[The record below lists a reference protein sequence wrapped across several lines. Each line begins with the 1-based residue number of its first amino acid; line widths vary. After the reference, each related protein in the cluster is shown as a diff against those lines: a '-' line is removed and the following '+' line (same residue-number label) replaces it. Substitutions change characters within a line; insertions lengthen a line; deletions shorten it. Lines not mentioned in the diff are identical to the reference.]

1 MRVECAQWPL
11 EALTRPLRPCDL
23 QERGGVGG
31 LKDADAVGRLGG
43 DLPEGLDGRGVAAV
57 QEDGLSR
64 VSALDH
70 GRLQRDLAQ
79 ELGADLTGEL
89 VVAHGYP
96 GDWRQRPFSWA
107 HSVQA
112 LTRNVFP
119 IDPMRWSKDTIAE
132 TELEFEYT
140 RQITEVGETTISDL
154 PSAAGLSGGTIWA
167 AQIQGNPIWSP
178 QLGKILGLIVNRD
191 EDREI
196 LRVCRSEH
204 VFWTIK
210 FFFDPNP

>member
-1 MRVECAQWPL
+1 MEQHEVVSRFEWL
-11 EALTRPLRPCDL
+11 KSRRELLRKEKEFTR
-23 QERGGVGG
+23 
-31 LKDADAVGRLGG
+31 
-43 DLPEGLDGRGVAAV
+43 LDYFF
-57 QEDGLSR
+57 SPPT
-64 VSALDH
+64 
-70 GRLQRDLAQ
+70 
-79 ELGADLTGEL
+79 DLTGEL